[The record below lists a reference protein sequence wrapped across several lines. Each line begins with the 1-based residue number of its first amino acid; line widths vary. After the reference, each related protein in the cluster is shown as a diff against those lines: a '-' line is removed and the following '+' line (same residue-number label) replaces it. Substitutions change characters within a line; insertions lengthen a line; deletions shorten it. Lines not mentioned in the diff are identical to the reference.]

1 MVVVVWVD
9 KNQRWKQGPVV
20 EAASG
25 WVREL
30 RGAVAELGDG
40 SAGPES
46 DGES

>member
-20 EAASG
+20 EATSG

-40 SAGPES
+40 SAGPEI